1 MLFRSQS
8 EYRGCIHDFL
18 VFLIQYC
25 TGALQFSQTSYL
37 FSFLKKFS
45 KHFKEE
51 HYYLILQG
59 MNENHEYHSDYNR
72 DKQIILND
80 LEKMYKVNF
89 GNELVNDKEEK
100 YLYRNLYSVKMN
112 RDDFNVEKFLLLI
125 ENRAVNYSLWSLRD
139 LLFTLLDSNINLEF
153 LKQQNASVYPN
164 ILKVL
169 GNTSDSNYRKN
180 DIDHFNK
187 YFDFD

>member
-1 MLFRSQS
+1 MVAFC
-8 EYRGCIHDFL
+8 E
-18 VFLIQYC
+18 
-25 TGALQFSQTSYL
+25 
-37 FSFLKKFS
+37 
-45 KHFKEE
+45 
-51 HYYLILQG
+51 
-59 MNENHEYHSDYNR
+59 
-72 DKQIILND
+72 
-80 LEKMYKVNF
+80 
-89 GNELVNDKEEK
+89 
-100 YLYRNLYSVKMN
+100 
-112 RDDFNVEKFLLLI
+112 LLLI
-125 ENRAVNYSLWSLRD
+125 TNVVPLLLGNTNLVSNMYARKLGEYTENRYSLWSLRD